1 MSNSWKTASQPLWA
15 VAVDSKTTTTTQDR
29 GQFVCRSLQEMGC
42 SAILVEDGDEAG
54 LNADILLFME
64 NLADFGIYRSKLAK
78 RSGRRPIT
86 AVWMLET
93 LPPSSL
99 TVAAER
105 TGVAASAWHYRL
117 GLLLPKSR
125 LSSLQKL
132 LALRNQRQWL
142 FKQISGIGYR
152 RAFRQML
159 QDDPSLEGTLWMQI
173 RGALHNWESLQRS
186 RREGW
191 LDCCIVSTQ
200 QRQRFLEERGWTAPF
215 VPMGY
220 YPDNGRLLNL
230 ERDLDV
236 VFIGHLRN
244 DRRKPLLKRLH
255 GDLETRRIRMEIVTG
270 NCFGEERIRLL
281 NRAKIVVMLHQY
293 SWSPAWTR
301 FIYAST
307 CGACVVS
314 EPMAD
319 NQPFKPGFHYAAATV
334 PEMPALMETLLKD
347 DMERNRLANA
357 ARELCQCSLTLRRSV
372 QQFRDLVMRSTSSAR
387 VKSGTP

>member
-1 MSNSWKTASQPLWA
+1 MSNSWKTTSQPLWA
-15 VAVDSKTTTTTQDR
+15 VAVDRKTTATTQDR
-29 GQFVCRSLQEMGC
+29 GQFVFISLKEMGC

-54 LNADILLFME
+54 MNADILLFME
-64 NLADFGIYRSKLAK
+64 NLADFGVYRSKLAK

-105 TGVAASAWHYRL
+105 TGFTAAAWHYQL
-117 GLLLPKSR
+117 GLLFPKSR
-125 LSSLQKL
+125 LTSFQKL
-132 LALRNQRQWL
+132 LTLRNLRQWL
-142 FKQISGIGYR
+142 FKQLSGIGYR

-159 QDDPSLEGTLWMQI
+159 QDDPSLEGTLWMQV
-173 RGALHNWESLQRS
+173 RGALHNWECLQRS

-191 LDCCIVSTQ
+191 LDHCIVSTQ
-200 QRQRFLEERGWTAPF
+200 QRQRFLEEREWTAPF

-220 YPDNGRLLNL
+220 SLDNGRLLHL

-236 VFIGHLRN
+236 VFIGYLRN

-255 GDLETRRIRMEIVTG
+255 KDLEMRRIRMEIVTG
-270 NCFGEERIRLL
+270 NCFGEDRTQML

-293 SWSPAWTR
+293 SWSPAWIR

-319 NQPFKPGFHYAAATV
+319 NQPFQPRLHYAAATV
-334 PEMPALMETLLKD
+334 PDMPELIETLLAD
-347 DMERNRLANA
+347 DTERTRLANA
-357 ARELCQCSLTLRRSV
+357 ARELCSRSLTLRRSV
-372 QQFRDLVMRSTSSAR
+372 QQIRDVVTGSASFTR
-387 VKSGTP
+387 VRTGTP